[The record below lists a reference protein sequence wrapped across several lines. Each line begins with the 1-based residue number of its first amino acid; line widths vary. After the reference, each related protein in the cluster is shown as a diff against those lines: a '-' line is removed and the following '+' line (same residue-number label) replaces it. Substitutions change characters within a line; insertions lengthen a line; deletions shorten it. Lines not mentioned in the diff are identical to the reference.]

1 MTTNIDQEKLVI
13 NINNLITSNKG
24 STNMKQKSVNDA
36 ENRNVYTNIADATRI
51 SLSVKCPNQMVLM
64 LL

>member
-24 STNMKQKSVNDA
+24 STNMKQKSMNDA
-36 ENRNVYTNIADATRI
+36 ENRNVYTNIATRI
-51 SLSVKCPNQMVLM
+51 SLSVKCPNQIVLM
-64 LL
+64 FL